1 MNYYVSGEN
10 VNGRPCRGV
19 VHEVKKGDTLYK
31 ISRVYDVKVADLIW
45 MNPGVRIYNLQVGD
59 KICVPVGN
67 WEMPGTDGGN
77 AETLPYVVKAEET
90 LDDIL
95 QTFRMTYEELQ
106 KMNPDVS
113 PAYTEGTVL
122 NIPSDR
128 ILRQSREEQQQ
139 MRDM

>member
-1 MNYYVSGEN
+1 MNYFVSGEN

-19 VHEVKKGDTLYK
+19 VHVVKNGDTLYK

-59 KICVPVGN
+59 SICVPVRN
-67 WEMPGTDGGN
+67 WETPGTESGN
-77 AETLPYVVKAEET
+77 AETLPYVVRADET

-95 QTFRMTYEELQ
+95 QTFRMTYEDLR
-106 KMNPDVS
+106 KLNPNVF
-113 PAYTEGTVL
+113 PAYEEGTVL

-128 ILRQSREEQQQ
+128 ILRRKQEE
-139 MRDM
+139 